1 MRPFTVR
8 PHPVL
13 AHIIEVEPERVVVLV
28 LGETEPDDPDRVIGD
43 LEHIMHPGETLFG
56 VSFQT
61 YLDNG
66 VGELEISRESD

>member
-1 MRPFTVR
+1 MLV
-8 PHPVL
+8 
-13 AHIIEVEPERVVVLV
+13 HITEASPERVVVLV
-28 LGETEPDDPDRVIGD
+28 RAETEPDDPDRVIGD

-66 VGELEISRESD
+66 VGELEISPESD